1 MSDESQ
7 HDLHCASA
15 EAIPPGFD
23 YGSVPELADELRATA
38 KRIREWMSGSLIK
51 IGAELR
57 AVRNRLEHG
66 KFLHWVHTE
75 FGRSQRTAENMMAA
89 KRWAEG
95 KNAIVADLAPTAI
108 YVPGCQVDTT
118 RRSSRGTG
126 TIGFR
131 RDVTS
136 PYRDQNDPCCKK
148 R

>member
-89 KRWAEG
+89 KRWAINGPLSTVKTGQSERLTST
-95 KNAIVADLAPTAI
+95 ARPLDLRPDGQRPQPSKLAMPVRSRSPAPQHH
-108 YVPGCQVDTT
+108 P
-118 RRSSRGTG
+118 
-126 TIGFR
+126 
-131 RDVTS
+131 
-136 PYRDQNDPCCKK
+136 
-148 R
+148 